1 MNLGLR
7 GKPALVTGSSRGIG
21 LAIAQ
26 RLLMEG
32 CPITLCARN
41 AEPMEEARDQL
52 KKLCTDATIHL
63 IQADLSQKGASADV
77 VREAAKRMNGL
88 QLLVNNVGTNRRM
101 PFEATTD
108 EDWDALLATNF
119 RGPLEAT
126 RAAFPFLR
134 ENGGS
139 VVFNASIYGRE
150 FGGRD
155 MSLYHVSKAALI
167 ALSKSLAVEWVG
179 QGIRVNTI
187 APGSIW
193 FEGGSWDR
201 RLKSD
206 PEGMK
211 AFTERELPLGRL
223 GRADEIAD
231 AVAFLLSERASLVNG
246 TCWNVDGGQ
255 SRSML

>member
-41 AEPMEEARDQL
+41 AEPLEEARDRL
-52 KKLCTDATIHL
+52 KKQCSEATVHL
-63 IQADLSQKGASADV
+63 IEADLSQRGTSADV
-77 VREAAKRMNGL
+77 VCEAAKRMNGL
-88 QLLVNNVGTNRRM
+88 QILVNNVGTNRRM
-101 PFEATTD
+101 PFESTTD

-126 RAAFPFLR
+126 RAAFPFLK
-134 ENGGS
+134 EQGGS

-155 MSLYHVSKAALI
+155 MSLYHVTKAALI
-167 ALSKSLAVEWVG
+167 ALSKSLAVEWAG
-179 QGIRVNTI
+179 QGIRINTI

-211 AFTERELPLGRL
+211 VFTERELPLGRL
-223 GRADEIAD
+223 GRAEEIAD

-255 SRSML
+255 SRSIL